1 MKILIG
7 YDGSACAAAAFADLR
22 LAGLPVESG
31 QVEARVVAVAN
42 VWLPPSLTTGA
53 EPAVKVTPAAVAHAR
68 DEATKKLS
76 AAEATARQGAEELR
90 AIFPNWNIEA
100 EAAADSPCWAIIKR
114 AAEWKADL
122 VVVGSHGYSGFNRLT
137 LGSVSQKVVIES
149 PCSVRISRQ
158 RERANDDPIRI
169 LIGLDGS
176 EDSERAIE
184 TVLGRHW
191 PAETE
196 IRLVTAIDEK
206 IITAIFD
213 PSPLLRK
220 WIDAND
226 EEPLGWVPR
235 MIAEYRSRLEAGGL
249 KVDSV
254 VNHGDPKTT
263 LLNEAASWQA
273 DAIFIGAR
281 GHNIIERVLIGSVS
295 TSIISRAEC
304 SVEVIR

>member
-7 YDGSACAAAAFADLR
+7 YDGSDCAGAAFADLR
-22 LAGLPVESG
+22 LAGLPMESG

-42 VWLPPSLTTGA
+42 VWLPPALTTGS

-68 DEATKKLS
+68 AEATRKLS
-76 AAEATARQGAEELR
+76 EAEATARQGAERLR
-90 AIFPNWNIEA
+90 AIFPNWQIEA

-114 AAEWKADL
+114 AAEWEADL

-158 RERANDDPIRI
+158 RERASDDPVRI
-169 LIGLDGS
+169 LVGLDGS
-176 EDSERAIE
+176 DDSERAIG
-184 TVLGRHW
+184 TILHRHW
-191 PAETE
+191 PANTE
-196 IRLVTAIDEK
+196 VRLVTAIDAK

-213 PSPLLRK
+213 PSPLVQK

-226 EEPLGWVPR
+226 EEPLDWVPR
-235 MIAEYRSRLEAGGL
+235 MIAEYRGRLEAAGL
-249 KVDSV
+249 KVDSI
-254 VNHGDPKTT
+254 VNDGDPKKT
-263 LLNEAASWQA
+263 LLDESVSWPA
-273 DAIFIGAR
+273 DAIFVGAR